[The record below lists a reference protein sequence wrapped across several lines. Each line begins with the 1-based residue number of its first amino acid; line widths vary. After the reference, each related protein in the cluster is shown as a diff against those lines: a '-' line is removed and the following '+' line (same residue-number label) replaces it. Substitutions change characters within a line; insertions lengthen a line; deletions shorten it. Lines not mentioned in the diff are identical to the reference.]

1 MCAVGEISA
10 VDLNLVNGYNWLRI
24 MIPKELLTCNLI
36 CSSAGRAGEVVS
48 ALYLVSVTDSSGV
61 VTVIVGGLEILGE
74 LVLATKEEIRL
85 IDSGNV
91 DYNYIFDSLSMV
103 NAPLSQ
109 A

>member
-1 MCAVGEISA
+1 M
-10 VDLNLVNGYNWLRI
+10 
-24 MIPKELLTCNLI
+24 
-36 CSSAGRAGEVVS
+36 
-48 ALYLVSVTDSSGV
+48 
-61 VTVIVGGLEILGE
+61 GGLEILGE